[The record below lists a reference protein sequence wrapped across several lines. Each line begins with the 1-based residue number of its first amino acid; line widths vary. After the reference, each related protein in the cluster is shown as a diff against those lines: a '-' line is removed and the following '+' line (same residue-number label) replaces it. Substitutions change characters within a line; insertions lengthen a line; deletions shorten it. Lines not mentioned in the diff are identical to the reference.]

1 MEALDARQLRRN
13 QGGAERGGKMENG
26 GGTHYSHPATLTV
39 EVSAVQ
45 QESPT
50 GESDRR
56 SPQPGESGII
66 QGYK

>member
-1 MEALDARQLRRN
+1 MLGSLDVTK
-13 QGGAERGGKMENG
+13 GGAERGGKMENG

-50 GESDRR
+50 GDHLS
-56 SPQPGESGII
+56 
-66 QGYK
+66 QGSQVLSRGTSKKKVLLYS